1 MKTTWY
7 ACGSNPEMA
16 PKNEYEKTVNRN
28 LIHRLLVVVA
38 ALAAIIGAVGILTG
52 AEASSPGKIAAFV
65 SILPQAY
72 FVERVGGEF
81 VEVQVLVPSGQS
93 PATFEPT
100 PRQMAAMSR
109 AEVYFRV
116 GMPFEKQLVA
126 KLAAANPKLK
136 IVNTD
141 SGVDLLPSAAH
152 DEHGGHDHHSELD
165 PHIWLDPELV
175 QIQAENIARGLSEL
189 DSAHRGEFEK
199 NLRLF
204 QADLRRVDS
213 LIAEVLAPLAG
224 RTFYVFHPAY
234 GYFGAAY
241 GLKQK
246 AVEMGGKEPSA
257 KQLAQLIEQARA
269 EGVRVI
275 FVQPQFS
282 RASAQTVARAID
294 GAVVALDPLAGN
306 YLENLETMAA
316 EMRRALG
323 AKGGK

>member
-1 MKTTWY
+1 M
-7 ACGSNPEMA
+7 G
-16 PKNEYEKTVNRN
+16 TVA
-28 LIHRLLVVVA
+28 VWA
-38 ALAAIIGAVGILTG
+38 A
-52 AEASSPGKIAAFV
+52 AEASSTDRITAFV

-100 PRQMAAMSR
+100 PRQMAAMSL
-109 AEVYFRV
+109 AEIYFRV

-126 KLAAANPKLK
+126 KLAAANPRLK

-141 SGVDLLPSAAH
+141 SGIDLLPSAVH
-152 DEHGGHDHHSELD
+152 DEHDGHDYHSELD
-165 PHIWLDPELV
+165 PHIWLDPDLV
-175 QIQAENIARGLSEL
+175 HIQAQNIARALTEL
-189 DSAHRGEFEK
+189 DSAHGLEFEK
-199 NLRLF
+199 NLHVF

-213 LIAEVLAPLAG
+213 VISAVLAPLAG
-224 RTFYVFHPAY
+224 RTFFVFHPAY

-257 KQLAQLIEQARA
+257 KQLAQLIEQAKA

-282 RASAQTVARAID
+282 RASAETVARAIG

-306 YLENLETMAA
+306 YLENLETMA
-316 EMRRALG
+316 EEIRRALE
-323 AKGGK
+323 AGGGE